1 MLKNM
6 NKKDLIAI
14 NHLVQVSTAG
24 KDDKIIKYII
34 ELNAEEK
41 ALFVE
46 VFQPSGKFAVCLRKE
61 MEDITEDELIPI
73 VDSIEFDDILTKIIE
88 GDEIDLSVKN
98 NKVLIK
104 SSKDNVDDYI
114 ELPYFEEDDEEKQ
127 SRENVKTAFKTRKYG
142 TRNNI
147 LTFYERANKEDPKAD
162 ATCKIDLKKLNIKN
176 IATVFNKG
184 AIEIGAK
191 KGKFYITVGGGKQK
205 QSKNITRTI
214 KKRETKD
221 PETKDPMNIKGM
233 CTVLLQDT
241 SCFSLLSSY
250 SGLVNIDMKKDFPL
264 VLKKKI
270 AEHRI
275 GVCYLISLLEEI
287 EEVKE

>member
-1 MLKNM
+1 MLKKM

-14 NHLVQVSTAG
+14 NNLVQVSTASS
-24 KDDKIIKYII
+24 DDKIIKYVI
-34 ELNAEEK
+34 EVNKEEK

-46 VFQPSGKFAVCLRKE
+46 IFQPAGKYAVCLRKE
-61 MEDITEDELIPI
+61 MENITKDELIPI
-73 VDSIEFDDILTKIIE
+73 VDSVEFDLILTKVIE
-88 GDEIDLSVKN
+88 GNEVDLSVKD

-104 SSKDNVDDYI
+104 SSKDNIQNNI

-127 SRENVKTAFKTRKYG
+127 SGENVKTAFKTRKYG
-142 TRNNI
+142 NANNI
-147 LTFYERANKEDPKAD
+147 LTFYERADKEDPKPD
-162 ATCKIDLKKLNIKN
+162 AVCKIDLKRLNIKN
-176 IATVFNKG
+176 ITTVFDKG

-191 KGKFYITVGGGKQK
+191 KGIFYLTIGGGKQK

-214 KKRETKD
+214 KKQES
-221 PETKDPMNIKGM
+221 KDPMSIKGE

-241 SCFSLLSSY
+241 SCFSLLSDF
-250 SGLVNIDMKKDFPL
+250 SGLANIEIKKDFPL

-270 AEHRI
+270 PEHRI

-287 EEVKE
+287 EE

>member
-1 MLKNM
+1 MLKKM

-14 NHLVQVSTAG
+14 NNLVQVSTASS
-24 KDDKIIKYII
+24 DDKIIKYVI
-34 ELNAEEK
+34 EVNKEEK

-46 VFQPSGKFAVCLRKE
+46 IFQPAGKYAVCLRKE
-61 MEDITEDELIPI
+61 MENITKDELIPI
-73 VDSIEFDDILTKIIE
+73 VDSVEFDLILTKVIE
-88 GDEIDLSVKN
+88 GNEVDLSVKD

-104 SSKDNVDDYI
+104 SSKDNIQNNI

-127 SRENVKTAFKTRKYG
+127 SGENVKTAFKTRKYG
-142 TRNNI
+142 NANNI
-147 LTFYERANKEDPKAD
+147 LTFYERADKEDPKPD
-162 ATCKIDLKKLNIKN
+162 AVCKIDLKRLNIKN
-176 IATVFNKG
+176 ITTVFDKG

-191 KGKFYITVGGGKQK
+191 KGIFYLTIGGGKQK

-214 KKRETKD
+214 KKQES
-221 PETKDPMNIKGM
+221 KDPMSIKGE

-241 SCFSLLSSY
+241 SCFSLLSDF
-250 SGLVNIDMKKDFPL
+250 SGLANIEIKKDFPL

-270 AEHRI
+270 PEHKI

-287 EEVKE
+287 EE